1 MIQARTF
8 STLLALGALTALPGC
23 SYLGMNGGGSGQ
35 QYSQATP
42 STQASSPAASQE
54 TAEAD
59 NANYAP
65 QSQVRQPITTALV
78 RKVQSQ
84 LKRNGLYHGNIDGI
98 WGPRSEQAATQF
110 QQNHNLNTTGQINL
124 PMLQAMNL
132 NLSNANQ
139 QYGQAN
145 TGANAMGSNGQGG
158 LNHATP
164 NQQYGQA
171 NTGQNGSMAPNGS
184 MNGNTGPNANTQQ
197 YGQANTGQNGNMAPN
212 GNAAPNGTMN
222 GSTGPNGNTQ
232 QYGQAN
238 AGQAGS
244 MSPNANTGANAAAGT
259 NQYGQANTG
268 PNANSPNN
276 MQSGANTNYTTGNQN
291 TGGTAQASNGTTY
304 NNGPNTN
311 HDMTNKPAPGTSTGT
326 TR

>member
-8 STLLALGALTALPGC
+8 GTLLALGALTALPGC

-42 STQASSPAASQE
+42 DTQYNSPATSQE
-54 TAEAD
+54 TAEAG
-59 NANYAP
+59 NANSAA
-65 QSQVRQPITTALV
+65 QSQIRQPITTALV

-110 QQNHNLNTTGQINL
+110 QQNHNLNTTGQIDL

-171 NTGQNGSMAPNGS
+171 NTGQTGSMGPNGNVGPNGS

-212 GNAAPNGTMN
+212 GSMN
-222 GSTGPNGNTQ
+222 GNAGPNANTQ

-238 AGQAGS
+238 TGRSGS
-244 MSPNANTGANAAAGT
+244 MTPGANTGT
-259 NQYGQANTG
+259 NQANTG
-268 PNANSPNN
+268 PNAAGPNN
-276 MQSGANTNYTTGNQN
+276 MQTGANTNYTTGDQN
-291 TGGTAQASNGTTY
+291 AGGTAQATNMPY
-304 NNGPNTN
+304 NNGPNHNTTN
-311 HDMTNKPAPGTSTGT
+311 HQAPATSTGT